1 MPRYFVY
8 FTLIALLLQGCG
20 SGLLSV
26 HKVDVQQG
34 NKIDNAQVEQLREGM
49 TRRQVRFL
57 LGEPVH
63 RDPFQGERR
72 WDYVYYVK
80 PGDQAAT
87 QQRLTVHFEGDI
99 LTRIDR

>member
-1 MPRYFVY
+1 
-8 FTLIALLLQGCG
+8 
-20 SGLLSV
+20 
-26 HKVDVQQG
+26 
-34 NKIDNAQVEQLREGM
+34 M

-72 WDYVYYVK
+72 WDYVYYMK
-80 PGDQAAT
+80 PGNQAAT